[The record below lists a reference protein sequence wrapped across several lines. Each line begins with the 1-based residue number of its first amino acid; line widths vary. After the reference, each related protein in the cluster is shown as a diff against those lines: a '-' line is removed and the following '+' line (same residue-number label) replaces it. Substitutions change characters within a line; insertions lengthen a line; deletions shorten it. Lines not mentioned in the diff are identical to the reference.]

1 MNGTHTCSTTGL
13 AADVRRHAAALPKS
27 DGHGALAEVVLRE
40 AEARLSAPP
49 KAAGLPVLP
58 SALMRAWHVLVVLD
72 VRMTWP
78 FVTHAS
84 NE

>member
-27 DGHGALAEVVLRE
+27 DGHGALAEIVLRE
-40 AEARLSAPP
+40 AEACLSAPP

-58 SALMRAWHVLVVLD
+58 LALMRAWHFLVV
-72 VRMTWP
+72 VGVKMTRL